1 MAGMLFDEI
10 VKIEKMNPYHGRDG
24 RFTTAQAATS
34 FTYKPG
40 ASTAHNRAI
49 EREKERN
56 GETRS
61 FKGTLYH
68 GSPATDI
75 EEFDMNRAGQNTS
88 SGEKLLFFTDS
99 KQMAEDF
106 SYERLE
112 GSSKFF
118 QRRGEKGRVYEVDV
132 EMKNALDLRNLSEKD
147 IGNLMKLD
155 VEGILT
161 KEIAVELSGKNNQ
174 LLKTYLN
181 LTAASL
187 SELGY
192 DGLIANTGKAGHNS
206 VEYAVVDGKQAKIRK
221 GLSKNFDEILKYNDK
236 HDKLGRFASKD
247 GGAAGGSSAALKPIK
262 PDPRWA
268 YQPDAEADISDM
280 VENPLPFVGVGT
292 DMDLAVKFED
302 ETIQSKYISNTEVN
316 ISDLQTLQPFV
327 LRSGVENYKHWDD
340 SERPYV
346 IDFEGSKY
354 VIDGNH
360 RIAQAKIKGEKTVNV
375 DISVREMRVNKSFDE
390 IVEVEKFNP
399 YHDAKG
405 RFASAN
411 GSAVGGPTMDSSGRG
426 LSAEQTEYFK
436 NSKVRD
442 ADGNLL
448 VMYHGTANA
457 GEITV
462 FDGDMLDN
470 SSRTSQIGQGFYF
483 TNAKAEAV
491 AYMENVDIYGNKR
504 NGTNPHLHEVYLD
517 IQRPFDVRND
527 TLDLA
532 KAKAVYME
540 GGYDWFYKSG
550 LPHQLANRTV
560 NGKSYTKSELE
571 NMGTE
576 EKVSLYVDFLHQ
588 TGGAKSV
595 LSNMVRAYKYGNQDA
610 LLKSMEKNLGVDGLF
625 EEFAEGKFQYVA
637 FNSSQIKSVGNTKP
651 TNSADI
657 KKRGC
662 TFDQIVEVEK
672 FNPYHDA
679 KGRFASANGG
689 GATGGNPFP
698 NSKVQAAVY
707 HGTTE
712 TFDDF
717 DTSKSKEGNG
727 TIFFSANEDYCE
739 EMISVR
745 GDSGR
750 ILTAY
755 INMENPLEVKLKP
768 NEFSDPVVERKYIR
782 EAKQNGNDGVI
793 FECDTDDAL
802 LADTFYSVFDPK
814 QIAVAETADFAK
826 SADLTPDEE
835 HDMVVKTWTDADGI
849 YAEDVEKGNPY
860 HDPKTGRFTT
870 GPGGSSMIRQGPP
883 PKNTKIAYKL
893 FVAKNGKL
901 YPPMVANPDGQ
912 DTPVGVWLDA
922 AEGKLATDKDGNPIT
937 NTLGRNKVKA
947 GGKGTQGGSGTLAY
961 RPGWHLGE
969 VPEAKQFYTK
979 DKVTGEKLQKKNF
992 VWAEC
997 EIAADFNYQ
1006 EEAMSYGYNKNGKF
1020 QHSLAGL
1027 PKIPTDGYY
1036 TYRTNPDPSTQPWYI
1051 TGAMK
1056 VNRLLTD
1063 AETNAIL
1070 RSHGIEPMKRDGG
1083 ELDLAAL
1090 GFTETNFVGK
1100 SAPADIN
1107 MEKETEPM
1115 EKNFEIFKSDPD
1127 KRLVFGWASISYTVD
1142 GEQLED
1148 RQKDMIDPEDLEEAV
1163 YEYVLN
1169 FRDTGEEHIP
1179 TMRKKGKLV
1188 ESCVLTEEKQRA
1200 MGIPAGTLP
1209 IGWWIGFKIEDDDAW
1224 ERVKNGTYR
1233 MFSIEGKA
1241 NREPV
1246 EKSLEEEREEKV
1258 AKTFNEILGVHSTT
1272 RTIEKN
1278 HPDRFDHIDEVE
1290 KSGDFDHL
1298 VEVEKFN
1305 PYHGKDGR
1313 FASANSATSFTYA
1326 PGKSNA
1332 HDLAIARAAA
1342 KDRVAKA
1349 KEAEPALTKMMQGC
1363 AAAAGGE
1370 LVGLEYCVKGEGS
1383 LTRKIKTEMGE
1394 NGSNVNAAVSRM
1406 RDVNRYTMQLGE
1418 DNFVSGFDSTMKTL
1432 QSQGHEVVRVKN
1444 TLKDPSA
1451 PYRGVNTNIKAP
1463 DGSIW
1468 ELQFHTAKSLEI
1480 KEVNHKLYE
1489 TQRLDKT
1496 PAAKRA
1502 ELGRQMAE
1510 NAASIPSPAGIEK
1523 IAAVNKL

>member
-40 ASTAHNRAI
+40 ASTAHDRAI

-236 HDKLGRFASKD
+236 HDPKTGQFASKNG
-247 GGAAGGSSAALKPIK
+247 GGAAGG
-262 PDPRWA
+262 
-268 YQPDAEADISDM
+268 
-280 VENPLPFVGVGT
+280 
-292 DMDLAVKFED
+292 
-302 ETIQSKYISNTEVN
+302 
-316 ISDLQTLQPFV
+316 
-327 LRSGVENYKHWDD
+327 
-340 SERPYV
+340 
-346 IDFEGSKY
+346 
-354 VIDGNH
+354 
-360 RIAQAKIKGEKTVNV
+360 
-375 DISVREMRVNKSFDE
+375 
-390 IVEVEKFNP
+390 
-399 YHDAKG
+399 
-405 RFASAN
+405 
-411 GSAVGGPTMDSSGRG
+411 
-426 LSAEQTEYFK
+426 
-436 NSKVRD
+436 
-442 ADGNLL
+442 
-448 VMYHGTANA
+448 
-457 GEITV
+457 
-462 FDGDMLDN
+462 
-470 SSRTSQIGQGFYF
+470 
-483 TNAKAEAV
+483 
-491 AYMENVDIYGNKR
+491 
-504 NGTNPHLHEVYLD
+504 
-517 IQRPFDVRND
+517 
-527 TLDLA
+527 
-532 KAKAVYME
+532 
-540 GGYDWFYKSG
+540 
-550 LPHQLANRTV
+550 
-560 NGKSYTKSELE
+560 
-571 NMGTE
+571 
-576 EKVSLYVDFLHQ
+576 
-588 TGGAKSV
+588 
-595 LSNMVRAYKYGNQDA
+595 
-610 LLKSMEKNLGVDGLF
+610 
-625 EEFAEGKFQYVA
+625 
-637 FNSSQIKSVGNTKP
+637 
-651 TNSADI
+651 
-657 KKRGC
+657 
-662 TFDQIVEVEK
+662 
-672 FNPYHDA
+672 
-679 KGRFASANGG
+679 
-689 GATGGNPFP
+689 NPFP
-698 NSKVQAAVY
+698 KSKVQAAVY

-712 TFDDF
+712 DFDDF
-717 DTSKSKEGNG
+717 DTSKSREGNG

-745 GDSGR
+745 GDTGR

-768 NEFSDPVVERKYIR
+768 TEFSDPVVERKYIR

-793 FECDTDDAL
+793 FECDTDDEL

-814 QIAVAETADFAK
+814 QISVAETADFAK
-826 SADLTPDEE
+826 S
-835 HDMVVKTWTDADGI
+835 TDQI
-849 YAEDVEKGNPY
+849 VEKFNSEDSEERDMIVQKEKLQTMFDILEEIEGVEKANPY
-860 HDPKTGRFTT
+860 HDRLGRFASA
-870 GPGGSSMIRQGPP
+870 PGGGAAVVGH
-883 PKNTKIAYKL
+883 NGVTTKEQDAAYMAA
-893 FVAKNGKL
+893 VEAGDMETAQRMVIETAKAVGAQTF
-901 YPPMVANPDGQ
+901 ANPDTTAYSIRRGPEPQ
-912 DTPVGVWLDA
+912 ETVTTYKTFFVDNEGNPSALFVEGTDRLPVGVWLDA
-922 AEGKLATDKDGNPIT
+922 KDAYHFQADNGKMYTPSRKNP
-937 NTLGRNKVKA
+937 NSD
-947 GGKGTQGGSGTLAY
+947 GSGKTGASVKIPNDQVRQELIDQGFLPPGSTAKDVTALAY
-961 RPGWHLGE
+961 RPGWHAGDLPFFPQGGKQGN
-969 VPEAKQFYTK
+969 PEFNESGKPNKRYDPSKPTTNYQNIHRWNQVVFECEMAADIDYTK
-979 DKVTGEKLQKKNF
+979 STSIKSGPNKGKIKYTDM
-992 VWAEC
+992 
-997 EIAADFNYQ
+997 Q
-1006 EEAMSYGYNKNGKF
+1006 EM
-1020 QHSLAGL
+1020 
-1027 PKIPTDGYY
+1027 PTDGYY
-1036 TYRTNPDPSTQPWYI
+1036 KFATNPMTNSNSLGNWYI
-1051 TGAMK
+1051 SGSLK
-1056 VNRLLTD
+1056 INRALTQKECD
-1063 AETNAIL
+1063 DIL
-1070 RSHGIEPMKRDGG
+1070 AKNGFKPQEWEGG
-1083 ELDLAAL
+1083 KLDLGKL
-1090 GFTETNFVGK
+1090 NYNPNKTDRGTKLLDPVTYDNNGKVIPLSQRFDNSSDDVRK
-1100 SAPADIN
+1100 SAD
-1107 MEKETEPM
+1107 ETVCTIYKTDE
-1115 EKNFEIFKSDPD
+1115 D

-1148 RQKDMIDPEDLEEAV
+1148 LQKDMIDPEDLEEAV

-1200 MGIPAGTLP
+1200 MGIPAGTIP

-1246 EKSLEEEREEKV
+1246 EKSHEEEREEKV

-1278 HPDRFDHIDEVE
+1278 HPDRFDHIEEVE

-1342 KDRVAKA
+1342 KDKVSKA

-1363 AAAAGGE
+1363 ATAAGGE
-1370 LVGLEYCVKGEGS
+1370 MVGLDFCVKGEGS
-1383 LTRKIKTEMGE
+1383 LTRKIKTEMSE
-1394 NGSNVNAAVSRM
+1394 NGSDVKAALARM

-1418 DNFVSGFDSTMKTL
+1418 DNFVSGFESTMKTL

-1444 TLKDPSA
+1444 TLGDPNA

>member
-40 ASTAHNRAI
+40 ASTAHDRAI

-236 HDKLGRFASKD
+236 HDPKTGQFASK
-247 GGAAGGSSAALKPIK
+247 
-262 PDPRWA
+262 
-268 YQPDAEADISDM
+268 
-280 VENPLPFVGVGT
+280 
-292 DMDLAVKFED
+292 
-302 ETIQSKYISNTEVN
+302 
-316 ISDLQTLQPFV
+316 
-327 LRSGVENYKHWDD
+327 
-340 SERPYV
+340 
-346 IDFEGSKY
+346 
-354 VIDGNH
+354 
-360 RIAQAKIKGEKTVNV
+360 
-375 DISVREMRVNKSFDE
+375 
-390 IVEVEKFNP
+390 
-399 YHDAKG
+399 
-405 RFASAN
+405 
-411 GSAVGGPTMDSSGRG
+411 
-426 LSAEQTEYFK
+426 
-436 NSKVRD
+436 
-442 ADGNLL
+442 
-448 VMYHGTANA
+448 
-457 GEITV
+457 
-462 FDGDMLDN
+462 
-470 SSRTSQIGQGFYF
+470 
-483 TNAKAEAV
+483 
-491 AYMENVDIYGNKR
+491 
-504 NGTNPHLHEVYLD
+504 
-517 IQRPFDVRND
+517 
-527 TLDLA
+527 
-532 KAKAVYME
+532 
-540 GGYDWFYKSG
+540 
-550 LPHQLANRTV
+550 
-560 NGKSYTKSELE
+560 
-571 NMGTE
+571 
-576 EKVSLYVDFLHQ
+576 
-588 TGGAKSV
+588 
-595 LSNMVRAYKYGNQDA
+595 
-610 LLKSMEKNLGVDGLF
+610 
-625 EEFAEGKFQYVA
+625 
-637 FNSSQIKSVGNTKP
+637 
-651 TNSADI
+651 
-657 KKRGC
+657 
-662 TFDQIVEVEK
+662 
-672 FNPYHDA
+672 
-679 KGRFASANGG
+679 NGG
-689 GATGGNPFP
+689 GAAGGNPFP

-712 TFDDF
+712 DFDDF
-717 DTSKSKEGNG
+717 DTSKSREGNG

-745 GDSGR
+745 GDTGR

-768 NEFSDPVVERKYIR
+768 TEFSDPVVERKYIR

-1200 MGIPAGTLP
+1200 MGIPPGTLP

-1246 EKSLEEEREEKV
+1246 EKSLEEESEETV
-1258 AKTFNEILGVHSTT
+1258 AKTFNDILGIPSTT
-1272 RTIEKN
+1272 RTIEN
-1278 HPDRFDHIDEVE
+1278 DHPDRFDHIEEVE
-1290 KSGDFDHL
+1290 KSGGFDHL
-1298 VEVEKFN
+1298 EEVEKFN
-1305 PYHGKDGR
+1305 PYHDSRGR
-1313 FASANSATSFTYA
+1313 FASANSATSFTFA
-1326 PGKSNA
+1326 PGKSEA

-1363 AAAAGGE
+1363 ATAAGGE
-1370 LVGLEYCVKGEGS
+1370 LVGLDFCVKGEGS
-1383 LTRKIKTEMGE
+1383 LTRKIKTEMGK
-1394 NGSNVNAAVSRM
+1394 NGSNAKAALSEM

-1418 DNFVSGFDSTMKTL
+1418 DNFVSGFESTMKTL

-1444 TLKDPSA
+1444 TLGDPNA

>member
-40 ASTAHNRAI
+40 ASTAHDRAI

-236 HDKLGRFASKD
+236 HDKL
-247 GGAAGGSSAALKPIK
+247 
-262 PDPRWA
+262 
-268 YQPDAEADISDM
+268 
-280 VENPLPFVGVGT
+280 
-292 DMDLAVKFED
+292 
-302 ETIQSKYISNTEVN
+302 
-316 ISDLQTLQPFV
+316 
-327 LRSGVENYKHWDD
+327 
-340 SERPYV
+340 
-346 IDFEGSKY
+346 
-354 VIDGNH
+354 
-360 RIAQAKIKGEKTVNV
+360 
-375 DISVREMRVNKSFDE
+375 
-390 IVEVEKFNP
+390 
-399 YHDAKG
+399 G

-610 LLKSMEKNLGVDGLF
+610 LLKSMGKNLGVDGLF

-689 GATGGNPFP
+689 GAAGGNPFP
-698 NSKVQAAVY
+698 KSKVQAAVY

-717 DTSKSKEGNG
+717 DTSKSREGNG

-745 GDSGR
+745 GDTGR

-755 INMENPLEVKLKP
+755 INMENPLEVKLKL

-1100 SAPADIN
+1100 SAPADTN
-1107 MEKETEPM
+1107 TKKETEPM

-1246 EKSLEEEREEKV
+1246 EKSLEEETV
-1258 AKTFNEILGVHSTT
+1258 AKSFNEILGIPSHT
-1272 RTIEKN
+1272 RTIEKT
-1278 HPDRFDHIDEVE
+1278 HPDRFDHIEEVVEKSDDFDYLEEVE
-1290 KSGDFDHL
+1290 KY
-1298 VEVEKFN
+1298 N
-1305 PYHGKDGR
+1305 PYHDSRGR
-1313 FASANSATSFTYA
+1313 FASANSFATYTGKPGRNYGAGDTKDALTERDKKTGELKDNSLRAHMDADGNLSPERAALHRQIIDDILKGKVPVDGQAKMTMLGGGPA
-1326 PGKSNA
+1326 SGKSSVMSTDTSKDPHSVTINPDDIKEMLPGYKEMAAKTETAAGFYHEESSMIAKQLTSVVYRENYNA
-1332 HDLAIARAAA
+1332 LIDGTGDGSVESVMKKVNGAKAAGYSVEAKYVSVDTETAVARNQKRYDDAIAKGEVPRLPNPDLVRQTHARCS
-1342 KDRVAKA
+1342 DISVACA
-1349 KEAEPALTKMMQGC
+1349 KEFDYIEIWDNNGARGQQKLIATGGSGKNLTAVTGQEEAFSRYLAKGTR
-1363 AAAAGGE
+1363 
-1370 LVGLEYCVKGEGS
+1370 GL
-1383 LTRKIKTEMGE
+1383 
-1394 NGSNVNAAVSRM
+1394 
-1406 RDVNRYTMQLGE
+1406 D
-1418 DNFVSGFDSTMKTL
+1418 GFITL
-1432 QSQGHEVVRVKN
+1432 
-1444 TLKDPSA
+1444 
-1451 PYRGVNTNIKAP
+1451 P
-1463 DGSIW
+1463 DGQVI
-1468 ELQFHTAKSLEI
+1468 
-1480 KEVNHKLYE
+1480 
-1489 TQRLDKT
+1489 
-1496 PAAKRA
+1496 PA
-1502 ELGRQMAE
+1502 E
-1510 NAASIPSPAGIEK
+1510 
-1523 IAAVNKL
+1523 

>member
-40 ASTAHNRAI
+40 ASTAHDRAI

-187 SELGY
+187 SSLGY

-206 VEYAVVDGKQAKIRK
+206 VEYAVVDSKQAKIRK
-221 GLSKNFDEILKYNDK
+221 GVSK
-236 HDKLGRFASKD
+236 
-247 GGAAGGSSAALKPIK
+247 
-262 PDPRWA
+262 
-268 YQPDAEADISDM
+268 
-280 VENPLPFVGVGT
+280 T
-292 DMDLAVKFED
+292 
-302 ETIQSKYISNTEVN
+302 
-316 ISDLQTLQPFV
+316 
-327 LRSGVENYKHWDD
+327 
-340 SERPYV
+340 
-346 IDFEGSKY
+346 
-354 VIDGNH
+354 
-360 RIAQAKIKGEKTVNV
+360 
-375 DISVREMRVNKSFDE
+375 FDE
-390 IVEVEKFNP
+390 IVE
-399 YHDAKG
+399 
-405 RFASAN
+405 
-411 GSAVGGPTMDSSGRG
+411 
-426 LSAEQTEYFK
+426 
-436 NSKVRD
+436 
-442 ADGNLL
+442 
-448 VMYHGTANA
+448 
-457 GEITV
+457 
-462 FDGDMLDN
+462 
-470 SSRTSQIGQGFYF
+470 
-483 TNAKAEAV
+483 
-491 AYMENVDIYGNKR
+491 
-504 NGTNPHLHEVYLD
+504 
-517 IQRPFDVRND
+517 
-527 TLDLA
+527 
-532 KAKAVYME
+532 
-540 GGYDWFYKSG
+540 
-550 LPHQLANRTV
+550 
-560 NGKSYTKSELE
+560 
-571 NMGTE
+571 
-576 EKVSLYVDFLHQ
+576 
-588 TGGAKSV
+588 
-595 LSNMVRAYKYGNQDA
+595 
-610 LLKSMEKNLGVDGLF
+610 
-625 EEFAEGKFQYVA
+625 
-637 FNSSQIKSVGNTKP
+637 
-651 TNSADI
+651 
-657 KKRGC
+657 
-662 TFDQIVEVEK
+662 
-672 FNPYHDA
+672 
-679 KGRFASANGG
+679 
-689 GATGGNPFP
+689 
-698 NSKVQAAVY
+698 
-707 HGTTE
+707 
-712 TFDDF
+712 
-717 DTSKSKEGNG
+717 
-727 TIFFSANEDYCE
+727 
-739 EMISVR
+739 
-745 GDSGR
+745 
-750 ILTAY
+750 
-755 INMENPLEVKLKP
+755 
-768 NEFSDPVVERKYIR
+768 
-782 EAKQNGNDGVI
+782 
-793 FECDTDDAL
+793 
-802 LADTFYSVFDPK
+802 
-814 QIAVAETADFAK
+814 

-1090 GFTETNFVGK
+1090 GFAETNFVGK
-1100 SAPADIN
+1100 SAPAEKFDEEDK
-1107 MEKETEPM
+1107 MEKSDKDKSVLFIGLKIKGAKDLAIKGGEDPDDFHVTLAYGYFNGRQHDESAIDSIVKRAIDAVRNAIPDTIRFDAIGRFKASESSDGKDVIYAQVAAGQLEEAHDYLLHSLKENGLALEVTFPEYKPHMTLAYIDPDEEYELTDIDASGTTTTVMIGYGQKSSHETSYTIT
-1115 EKNFEIFKSDPD
+1115 KTDDD

-1142 GEQLED
+1142 GEQLLD
-1148 RQKDMIDPEDLEEAV
+1148 RQQDMIDPEDLEEAV

-1246 EKSLEEEREEKV
+1246 EKSHEEEREEKV

-1278 HPDRFDHIDEVE
+1278 HPDRFDHIEEVE

-1342 KDRVAKA
+1342 KDKVSKA

-1363 AAAAGGE
+1363 ATAAGGE
-1370 LVGLEYCVKGEGS
+1370 MVGLDFCVKGEGS
-1383 LTRKIKTEMGE
+1383 LTRKIKTEMSE
-1394 NGSNVNAAVSRM
+1394 NGSDVKAALARM

-1418 DNFVSGFDSTMKTL
+1418 DNFVSGFESTMKTL

-1444 TLKDPSA
+1444 TLGDPNA